1 MNINYPLLIDGGL
14 SNLLE
19 IEGCDLNH
27 EMWYANLLE
36 KSPESLIKAHYD
48 YLISG
53 AKCIITSSYQ
63 ASILGFMNLGH
74 DKNMA
79 ERLLLKSVSLA
90 EEAISRF
97 DSKGARPLIAISIGP
112 YGAYLANGSEYY
124 GNYDVSDDLL
134 YDFHFERI
142 KLLDS
147 SSGDF
152 FACETIPSFQEA
164 KVLSEILKEINKSAW
179 ISFSCKDS
187 SSINDGTDIQECIAF
202 LANHPNIFAVGVN
215 CTSPKYIADLIR
227 SIKKECL
234 DKKIVVYPNSGEIYD
249 VNSKKWNGISDIDL
263 FTDMAKEWID
273 LGVDIIGGCCRVG
286 PSHIK
291 SLSRMLYC

>member
-14 SNLLE
+14 SNSLE
-19 IEGCDLNH
+19 IEGSDLNH

-36 KSPESLIKAHYD
+36 KSPESLIKAHYT

-74 DKNMA
+74 DKNMS
-79 ERLLLKSVSLA
+79 ERLLLKSISLA
-90 EEAISRF
+90 EEAINRF
-97 DSKGARPLIAISIGP
+97 DSKGTRPLIAISIGP
-112 YGAYLANGSEYY
+112 YGAYLSNGSEYY
-124 GNYDVSDDLL
+124 GNYDVSDDVL

-147 SSGDF
+147 SSADF
-152 FACETIPSFQEA
+152 FACETIPSLQEA
-164 KVLSEILKEINKSAW
+164 KVLSEILRGTNKSAW

-187 SSINDGTDIQECIAF
+187 SSINDGNNIEECIAF

-215 CTSPKYIADLIR
+215 CTSPEYISDLIR
-227 SIKKECL
+227 SIKKESL
-234 DKKIVVYPNSGEIYD
+234 DKKIVVYPNSGENYNPD
-249 VNSKKWNGISDIDL
+249 SKCWTGKSDIDF

-286 PSHIK
+286 PKHILN
-291 SLSRMLYC
+291 LSKMLNH